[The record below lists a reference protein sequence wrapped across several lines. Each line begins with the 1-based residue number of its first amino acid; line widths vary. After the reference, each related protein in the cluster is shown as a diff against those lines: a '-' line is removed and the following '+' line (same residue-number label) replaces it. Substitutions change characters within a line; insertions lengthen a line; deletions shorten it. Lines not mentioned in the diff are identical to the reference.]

1 MAFLKNLLK
10 PEEAISIE
18 ISIADRIKEIL
29 MDLLFLLILYLFF
42 RSVYILFI
50 LPVCIFLFHK
60 YNKKEL
66 IRKYKDRIN
75 REFKDAL
82 IALSA
87 ALQAGF
93 SAENALQESWKEMQ
107 IVYGEDAPI
116 CKELT
121 VMVNQISLGIPLE
134 TVFEEFSNR
143 TCVED
148 IATFS
153 SVFQIA
159 KRTGGDMVAI
169 IRKTA
174 DDIASKIDTK
184 NEISVLISSKKLEQN
199 IMSAMP
205 LSIILYLEIT
215 SGGMLD
221 SLYGNWKGVLIMSIC
236 LIVYV
241 LAYFLSR
248 KIMDIEV

>member
-1 MAFLKNLLK
+1 MAFLKNLWK
-10 PEEAISIE
+10 SKESITIE
-18 ISIADRIKEIL
+18 ISAADWIREIL
-29 MDLLFLLILYLFF
+29 MDLLFLLVLYLFF

-60 YNKKEL
+60 YYKKEL
-66 IRKYKDRIN
+66 IRKYKERMN

-82 IALSA
+82 LSLSS

-116 CKELT
+116 TRELT
-121 VMVNQISLGIPLE
+121 VMVNQVSLGVPLE
-134 TVFEEFSNR
+134 AIFEEFSER
-143 TCVED
+143 TRVED

-159 KRTGGDMVAI
+159 KRTGGDMVAV

-184 NEISVLISSKKLEQN
+184 NEIRVLISSKKLEQN
-199 IMSAMP
+199 IMSVMP
-205 LSIILYLEIT
+205 LSIILYLEVT
-215 SGGMLD
+215 SGSMLD
-221 SLYGNWKGVLIMSIC
+221 PLYGNWKGVLIMCFCMCI
-236 LIVYV
+236 YAF
-241 LAYFLSR
+241 AYFLSR

>member
-1 MAFLKNLLK
+1 M
-10 PEEAISIE
+10 I
-18 ISIADRIKEIL
+18 DRIKEIL

-42 RSVYILFI
+42 RSVYILFF

-66 IRKYKDRIN
+66 IRKYKERIN

-82 IALSA
+82 LAISS

-93 SAENALQESWKEMQ
+93 SAENALMESWKEMR

-121 VMVNQISLGIPLE
+121 VMINQISLGIPLE
-134 TVFEEFSNR
+134 TIFEEFASR
-143 TCVED
+143 THVED

-159 KRTGGDMVAI
+159 KRTGGDMVEVI
-169 IRKTA
+169 KKTA

-184 NEISVLISSKKLEQN
+184 NEICVLISSKKLEQN
-199 IMSAMP
+199 IMSVMP
-205 LSIILYLEIT
+205 LGIILFLEVT
-215 SGGMLD
+215 SGNMLD
-221 SLYGNWKGVLIMSIC
+221 PLYGNWKGVLVMSIC
-236 LIVYV
+236 LIVYA